1 VWSDKIKPYQLVL
14 SDKNGEA
21 NLFISREWE
30 QISALPD
37 KKVIP
42 RAHSSLFFLLILK
55 IFKPST

>member
-1 VWSDKIKPYQLVL
+1 MPILTSFPTEMWSDKIKPYQLTL

-30 QISALPD
+30 QISTLPD

-42 RAHSSLFFLLILK
+42 RAHSSL
-55 IFKPST
+55 